1 MTAVDFTLDGNDDLL
16 IENGD
21 FVLSH
26 SDGMHMQHI
35 VASNLGYWRNA
46 PLVGVGIESYLH
58 ASVGEADVKRD
69 IKIQLEADGYKV
81 ESIDVAFKPALTVA
95 VDAARIR

>member
-1 MTAVDFTLDGNDDLL
+1 MTATDFTLDGDSDLL

-26 SDGMHMQHI
+26 SDGMHLEHI
-35 VASNLGYWRNA
+35 LYSNLGYWRTA
-46 PLVGVGIESYLH
+46 PKVGVGLEQYFH
-58 ASVGEADVKRD
+58 ASVGTGDVKRE

-81 ESIDVAFKPALTVA
+81 ESIDVSFKPALTVA
-95 VDAARIR
+95 IDAARIR